1 MLRDLAK
8 YHKPAPRYTS
18 YPTAPEWGALGSSTY
33 LENLKSFAKSDKPLS
48 LYFHIPFCHKICL
61 FCACAA
67 IANRKIEN
75 EKRYVDALCKEIDLV
90 TQALGKKLTVPQIH
104 FGGGTPTKLSEKLMS
119 QLFEKITTSF
129 EIDFSKEVAIEI
141 DPRTVSP
148 EKLRFLR
155 DLGFNRVS
163 FGVQDV
169 DPKVQE
175 AIKRRQSAEMTEET
189 YLCARELGFEGINL
203 DLIYGL
209 PYQTRKSFSR
219 TVETILTLRPDRIA
233 LFSYAKVPWLKPH
246 QKAIRD
252 ETLPSTEEKFK
263 IYEAARQ
270 AFIENGYVA
279 IGMDH
284 FALETDEMARAYH
297 DKTLRRNF
305 QGYTVEHAEDSI
317 GFGITAIGYLEK
329 SYFQNLKGLVPYY
342 TSLNNAELPI
352 CRGLILNK
360 EDLIR
365 KWVIHTLMCT
375 FELNK
380 EEFAQK
386 FGLNFDHHFA
396 HELEKLEE
404 SELIHITPQKLIAT
418 PLGELFIR
426 NSAMVFDDYLNKKTT
441 QPQFSQSI

>member
-1 MLRDLAK
+1 
-8 YHKPAPRYTS
+8 
-18 YPTAPEWGALGSSTY
+18 
-33 LENLKSFAKSDKPLS
+33 
-48 LYFHIPFCHKICL
+48 
-61 FCACAA
+61 
-67 IANRKIEN
+67 
-75 EKRYVDALCKEIDLV
+75 
-90 TQALGKKLTVPQIH
+90 
-104 FGGGTPTKLSEKLMS
+104 
-119 QLFEKITTSF
+119 
-129 EIDFSKEVAIEI
+129 KEVAIEI
-141 DPRTVSP
+141 NPRTVSP

-155 DLGFNRVS
+155 ELGFNRVS

-189 YLCARELGFEGINL
+189 YRCAQDLGFEGINL

-209 PYQTRKSFSR
+209 PYQTRESFSR
-219 TVETILTLRPDRIA
+219 TVETILTMRPDRIA

-246 QKAIRD
+246 QKAIKD
-252 ETLPSTEEKFK
+252 ETLPSTEEKFA
-263 IYEAARQ
+263 IYESARQ

-284 FALETDEMARAYH
+284 FALESDEMARAYR

-305 QGYTVEHAEDSI
+305 QGYTVQHAEDSI

-329 SYFQNLKGLVPYY
+329 SHFQNLKALDPYY
-342 TSLNNAELPI
+342 AAIDREELPI
-352 CRGLILNK
+352 CRGLILSK
-360 EDLIR
+360 EDRIR

-375 FELNK
+375 FEIDK
-380 EEFAQK
+380 AEFAHK

-396 HELEKLEE
+396 EELKRVDEQ
-404 SELIHITPQKLIAT
+404 LIRLTPSKLIAT

-426 NSAMVFDDYLNKKTT
+426 NAAMVFDDYLNNKTT